1 MGKTRFDRNVKFG
14 EDTLF
19 ALEMLL
25 KIKKMICIPSRFYHY
40 YIHNESVTHK
50 KNEVICEQ
58 VIEMMKKLD
67 DLVPTELLQEERI
80 VQAIYQRTIYKLM
93 FCIDLGV
100 FRGLQDR
107 SFGNNVKL
115 LSNMLGHQY
124 FREALD
130 KINLSPFRIQNK
142 LKIWLLKNKMC
153 QIYILLLMMKSVK
166 Q

>member
-1 MGKTRFDRNVKFG
+1 
-14 EDTLF
+14 
-19 ALEMLL
+19 
-25 KIKKMICIPSRFYHY
+25 
-40 YIHNESVTHK
+40 
-50 KNEVICEQ
+50 
-58 VIEMMKKLD
+58 MMKKLD

-93 FCIDLGV
+93 FCIDLGI
-100 FRGLQDR
+100 FRGLRDR

-130 KINLSPFRIQNK
+130 KINLSPFRTQNK